1 MKAVVCTRYG
11 PPEVLQIQEL
21 AQPKPRDNEVLV
33 KILATSVH
41 IGDCK
46 IRSLKPGMGPVKDFF
61 FKPMMRIML
70 GFRGPR
76 KNILGMEFSGTVEAV
91 GGSVSKYQVGDEVF
105 AANDLQFGAYAEY
118 TCIPEDGIISHKP
131 SNMSWGEAAV
141 MPNGCMTALMILRKA
156 NIQPD
161 QKVLIYGASG
171 SVGTY
176 ALQVAK
182 HSCAEVTCVCSTSN
196 LEMVRSL
203 GADRVIDYTKEDL
216 TLDPQAYDVVFDAV
230 GKLHPSQV
238 KTALKEG
245 GVHLNVLSSSNDI
258 KLVQKDLLYLKDLVE
273 QGHLISVIDR
283 TYSID
288 QIVEAHHYVD
298 KGHKKGNVVVNVV

>member
-1 MKAVVCTRYG
+1 MKAVICTRYG
-11 PPEVLQIQEL
+11 PPEVLQIQDVP
-21 AQPKPRDNEVLV
+21 QPTPRDNDVLV
-33 KILATSVH
+33 KIHATSVH

-76 KNILGMEFSGTVEAV
+76 KSILGMEFSGTVEAI
-91 GGSVSKYQVGDEVF
+91 GGSVTKYRVGDEVF

-131 SNMSWGEAAV
+131 ANMSWGEAAV

-156 NIQPD
+156 NIQPG

-176 ALQVAK
+176 AVQVAK
-182 HSCAEVTCVCSTSN
+182 HAGAEVIGICSTSN
-196 LEMVRSL
+196 LDMVSSL
-203 GADRVIDYTKEDL
+203 GADRVIDYSKEGF
-216 TLDPQAYDVVFDAV
+216 TLDSGSYDVVFDAV
-230 GKLHPSQV
+230 GKIPPPKA
-238 KTALKEG
+238 KTALNEG
-245 GVHLNVLSSSNDI
+245 GVYLNVLSSSNDI
-258 KLVQKDLLYLKDLVE
+258 TLVQKDLLYLKDMVE
-273 QGHLISVIDR
+273 QGHIKSVIDR
-283 TYSID
+283 TFSID

-298 KGHKKGNVVVNVV
+298 QGHKKGNVVVNLD